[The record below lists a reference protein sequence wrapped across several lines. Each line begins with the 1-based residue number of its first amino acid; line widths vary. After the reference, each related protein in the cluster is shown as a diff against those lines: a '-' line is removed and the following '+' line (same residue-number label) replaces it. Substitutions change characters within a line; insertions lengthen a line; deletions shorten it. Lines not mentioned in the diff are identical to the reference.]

1 VDIDQQQWQAA
12 TEATTPITPVSQVS
26 QAAPAAWP
34 AAHARPVMPV
44 YSVEERLRRRSLRVV
59 LGRVALA
66 LLDLAMINVAFLA
79 AFYFRYEVLR
89 GVALTTGFI
98 DEPLFKFYPLEI
110 TVTVGIFLVFCLKG
124 LYRLRSTGTWFKQF
138 WTIAASTTTAF
149 AVFSAYEYFFRE
161 TDLFLTQ
168 SRAVITFTWVAIIAV
183 VSLERAVVSFS
194 LSALYK
200 RGVGLTNLLVVGS
213 GRLGKLMMQQIT
225 ASPYLGYHV
234 VGFIHDLDGPPSD
247 FGRFKVLGT
256 MRELDAVIRGQ
267 RVSEVII
274 ALPSHQHQQ
283 ILRAVRVCER
293 AGADFKL
300 VPDLYELSLSRI
312 DVDAIEGIPLIGLRR
327 SLTSSWQYRVK
338 RGVDIAGSLI
348 VLLISA
354 PIWLLTALAIKLDSP
369 GPIFYKQQRLGYRG
383 QPFSC
388 YKFRSMHVH
397 ADQML
402 DQLRNQIPDNERVKF
417 KLKND
422 PRRTRVGRFIRR
434 TSIDEL
440 PQILNVLRG
449 EMSLVGPRPPVPT
462 EFENYEDWEKA
473 RLEMPPGITGLW
485 QVRGRSE
492 IVFDE
497 MVLMDLYY
505 IENWSLRLDLQILL
519 STIPAVLKSH
529 GAY

>member
-1 VDIDQQQWQAA
+1 
-12 TEATTPITPVSQVS
+12 
-26 QAAPAAWP
+26 
-34 AAHARPVMPV
+34 MPV

-59 LGRVALA
+59 LGRIALA

-79 AFYFRYEVLR
+79 AFYFRYEILH

-98 DEPLFKFYPLEI
+98 DEPLASFFPLEVA
-110 TVTVGIFLVFCLKG
+110 VTVGIFSVFCLRG

-138 WTIAASTTTAF
+138 WMIAASTTTAF
-149 AVFSAYEYFFRE
+149 AVFSAYEYLFRE

-168 SRAVITFTWVAIIAV
+168 TRALITFTWVAIILI
-183 VSLERAVVSFS
+183 VSLSRAAVSFG

-200 RGVGLTNLLVVGS
+200 RGVGLSNLLVVGS

-256 MRELDAVIRGQ
+256 MRDLDAVIRGQ
-267 RVSEVII
+267 RISEVII

-283 ILRAVRVCER
+283 ILRAVKTCER

-312 DVDAIEGIPLIGLRR
+312 DVDAVEGIPLIGLRR

-338 RGVDIAGSLI
+338 RAIDIIGSL
-348 VLLISA
+348 VTLLITA

-369 GPIFYKQQRLGYRG
+369 GPVFYKQARLGYRG
-383 QPFSC
+383 QPFDMI
-388 YKFRSMHVH
+388 KFRSMRINS
-397 ADQML
+397 DQMVE
-402 DQLRNQIPDNERVKF
+402 QLRDQVPDNERVKF

-462 EFENYEDWEKA
+462 EFESYEDWEKA

>member
-1 VDIDQQQWQAA
+1 VDIDQKQWQAA
-12 TEATTPITPVSQVS
+12 TEVSTPLTQIEQVS
-26 QAAPAAWP
+26 QAQPVWP
-34 AAHARPVMPV
+34 ATHARPVMPV
-44 YSVEERLRRRSLRVV
+44 YSVEERLRQRSLRVV
-59 LGRVALA
+59 LGRMALA
-66 LLDLAMINVAFLA
+66 VLDLVMINAAFLA
-79 AFYFRYEVLR
+79 AFYFRYEILR

-98 DEPLFKFYPLEI
+98 DEPLYKFFPLEVV
-110 TVTVGIFLVFCLKG
+110 VTVGIFAVFCLKG

-138 WTIAASTTTAF
+138 WTIAGSTTGAF
-149 AVFSAYEYFFRE
+149 AVFSVYEYLFKE
-161 TDLFLTQ
+161 TDLFLSQT
-168 SRAVITFTWVAIIAV
+168 RAIVGFTWIAIIIAV
-183 VSLERAVVSFS
+183 SLTRAIVSFG
-194 LSALYK
+194 LSGLYK

-234 VGFIHDLDGPPSD
+234 VGFIHDLDGPPND

-256 MRELDAVIRGQ
+256 MRDLDHVIRGQ
-267 RVSEVII
+267 HVSEVII

-312 DVDAIEGIPLIGLRR
+312 DVDAVEGIPLIGLKR

-338 RGVDIAGSLI
+338 RGIDIAGSI
-348 VLLISA
+348 VVLLITA

-369 GPIFYKQQRLGYRG
+369 GPVFFKQARLGYRG
-383 QPFSC
+383 QPFDMI
-388 YKFRSMHVH
+388 KFRSMRIN

-402 DQLRNQIPDNERVKF
+402 DSLRDQIPENERIKF
-417 KLKND
+417 KLRND
-422 PRRTRVGRFIRR
+422 PRRTRVGRLIRR
-434 TSIDEL
+434 MSIDEL
-440 PQILNVLRG
+440 PQIINVLRG

-462 EFENYEDWEKA
+462 EVESYEDWEKA

-519 STIPAVLKSH
+519 STIPAVVKSH